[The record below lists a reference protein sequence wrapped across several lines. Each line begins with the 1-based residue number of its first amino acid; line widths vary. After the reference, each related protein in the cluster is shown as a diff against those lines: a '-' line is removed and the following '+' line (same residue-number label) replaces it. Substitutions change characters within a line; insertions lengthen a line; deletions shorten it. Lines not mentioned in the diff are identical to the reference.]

1 MFNLNFKRFVR
12 TIPILWLVGPEGGQ
26 MEKRPESV
34 RASWQALAFTV
45 HISDRP
51 FISFCPC
58 LSTLHITLPLPFYL
72 SYHFAFV
79 FPPCRL
85 CKSPE
90 FITLTSLIRSSW
102 TNGLFINCT
111 TILCHQD
118 RKSKYQR
125 KKSSC
130 RTTKSHLICPLFY
143 SHGKVARN
151 VNCEIEFASS
161 VTLGAGC
168 ESVTVAS
175 CESETEAKCKLIRCR
190 LRSERSRRQNPALRN
205 SGKQCQGHNSHTTL
219 WIAQDQPH
227 IPFWPIGHY

>member
-1 MFNLNFKRFVR
+1 MTCWARGR
-12 TIPILWLVGPEGGQ
+12 TNGKKARECTCQL
-26 MEKRPESV
+26 
-34 RASWQALAFTV
+34 ASAGLHRSYFWSPF
-45 HISDRP
+45 HI
-51 FISFCPC
+51 I
-58 LSTLHITLPLPFYL
+58 LPLSFHL

-79 FPPCRL
+79 I
-85 CKSPE
+85 S
-90 FITLTSLIRSSW
+90 
-102 TNGLFINCT
+102 
-111 TILCHQD
+111 ILCHQD
-118 RKSKYQR
+118 RKSEYQR

-130 RTTKSHLICPLFY
+130 WTTKSHLICPSFY

-151 VNCEIEFASS
+151 VNCDIEFASS

-175 CESETEAKCKLIRCR
+175 CESETEAKCKLIRCC

>member
-34 RASWQALAFTV
+34 RASWQAGLHRSYFWSPF
-45 HISDRP
+45 HI
-51 FISFCPC
+51 I
-58 LSTLHITLPLPFYL
+58 LPLSFHL

-79 FPPCRL
+79 I
-85 CKSPE
+85 S
-90 FITLTSLIRSSW
+90 
-102 TNGLFINCT
+102 
-111 TILCHQD
+111 ILCHQD
-118 RKSKYQR
+118 RKSEYQR

-130 RTTKSHLICPLFY
+130 WTTKSHLICPSFY

-151 VNCEIEFASS
+151 VNCDIEFASS
-161 VTLGAGC
+161 VTLGASC

-175 CESETEAKCKLIRCR
+175 CESETEAKCKLICCC

-227 IPFWPIGHY
+227 IPFWPIGYY

>member
-1 MFNLNFKRFVR
+1 MTCWARGR
-12 TIPILWLVGPEGGQ
+12 TNGKKARECTCQL
-26 MEKRPESV
+26 
-34 RASWQALAFTV
+34 ASAGLHRSYFW
-45 HISDRP
+45 SP
-51 FISFCPC
+51 F
-58 LSTLHITLPLPFYL
+58 HITLPLSFHL
-72 SYHFAFV
+72 AAFAFA
-79 FPPCRL
+79 FARIHYSKLPDQDFMN
-85 CKSPE
+85 KW
-90 FITLTSLIRSSW
+90 FIHQHSL
-102 TNGLFINCT
+102 NCT

-130 RTTKSHLICPLFY
+130 RTTKSHLICPSFY

-161 VTLGAGC
+161 VTLGASC

-175 CESETEAKCKLIRCR
+175 CESETEAKCKLIRCC

-205 SGKQCQGHNSHTTL
+205 SGKLCQGHNSHTTL
-219 WIAQDQPH
+219 LIAQDQLQ

>member
-34 RASWQALAFTV
+34 RASWQAGLHRSYFWSPF
-45 HISDRP
+45 HI
-51 FISFCPC
+51 I
-58 LSTLHITLPLPFYL
+58 LPLSFHL

-79 FPPCRL
+79 I
-85 CKSPE
+85 S
-90 FITLTSLIRSSW
+90 
-102 TNGLFINCT
+102 
-111 TILCHQD
+111 ILCHQD
-118 RKSKYQR
+118 RKSEYQR

-130 RTTKSHLICPLFY
+130 WTTKSHLICPSFY

-161 VTLGAGC
+161 VTLGASC

-175 CESETEAKCKLIRCR
+175 CESETEAKCKLIRCC

>member
-1 MFNLNFKRFVR
+1 MTCWARGR
-12 TIPILWLVGPEGGQ
+12 TNGKKARECACQL
-26 MEKRPESV
+26 
-34 RASWQALAFTV
+34 ASW
-45 HISDRP
+45 SSP
-51 FISFCPC
+51 FIF
-58 LSTLHITLPLPFYL
+58 LIAL

-79 FPPCRL
+79 I
-85 CKSPE
+85 S
-90 FITLTSLIRSSW
+90 
-102 TNGLFINCT
+102 
-111 TILCHQD
+111 ILCHQD
-118 RKSKYQR
+118 RKSEYQR

-130 RTTKSHLICPLFY
+130 WTTKSHLICPSFY

-161 VTLGAGC
+161 VTLGA
-168 ESVTVAS
+168 S
-175 CESETEAKCKLIRCR
+175 CESETEAKCKLIRCC

>member
-1 MFNLNFKRFVR
+1 MTCRARGR
-12 TIPILWLVGPEGGQ
+12 TNGKKARECTCQL
-26 MEKRPESV
+26 
-34 RASWQALAFTV
+34 ASAGLHRSYFWSPF
-45 HISDRP
+45 HI
-51 FISFCPC
+51 I
-58 LSTLHITLPLPFYL
+58 LPLSFHL

-79 FPPCRL
+79 I
-85 CKSPE
+85 S
-90 FITLTSLIRSSW
+90 
-102 TNGLFINCT
+102 
-111 TILCHQD
+111 ILCHQD
-118 RKSKYQR
+118 RKSEYQR

-130 RTTKSHLICPLFY
+130 WTTKSHLIYSSFY

-175 CESETEAKCKLIRCR
+175 CESETEAKCKLIRCC

-219 WIAQDQPH
+219 WIAQDQLQ

>member
-1 MFNLNFKRFVR
+1 MTCWARGR
-12 TIPILWLVGPEGGQ
+12 TNGKKARECTCQLASAGLHRSYFWSPFHIILPL
-26 MEKRPESV
+26 SFHL
-34 RASWQALAFTV
+34 AYHFALAFL
-45 HISDRP
+45 P
-51 FISFCPC
+51 FISFCLC
-58 LSTLHITLPLPFYL
+58 LSTLPPLQKSRIHNPNLPDQKFMN
-72 SYHFAFV
+72 
-79 FPPCRL
+79 
-85 CKSPE
+85 KW
-90 FITLTSLIRSSW
+90 FIYQHSW
-102 TNGLFINCT
+102 NCT

-118 RKSKYQR
+118 RKSEYQR

-130 RTTKSHLICPLFY
+130 WTTKSHLICPSFY

-161 VTLGAGC
+161 VTVGASC

-175 CESETEAKCKLIRCR
+175 CESETEAKCKLIRCC

>member
-1 MFNLNFKRFVR
+1 MFELFLSCDLLGQREDKWKKGQRVCVPVGKR
-12 TIPILWLVGPEGGQ
+12 W
-26 MEKRPESV
+26 S
-34 RASWQALAFTV
+34 S
-45 HISDRP
+45 
-51 FISFCPC
+51 
-58 LSTLHITLPLPFYL
+58 PLIFLIAL

-79 FPPCRL
+79 I
-85 CKSPE
+85 S
-90 FITLTSLIRSSW
+90 
-102 TNGLFINCT
+102 
-111 TILCHQD
+111 ILCHQD
-118 RKSKYQR
+118 RKSEYQR

-130 RTTKSHLICPLFY
+130 WTTKSHLICPSFY

-227 IPFWPIGHY
+227 IPF